1 MTDGGEKKR
10 ASRAKGNA
18 SPSES
23 PFDSM
28 INETVSLFHRLRV
41 VADQIHHRGEMTG
54 ALRSILRSLDKLGE
68 QTVPQMA
75 RARAVTRQ
83 HVQALV
89 NQLVGERLVEFIAN
103 PAHKR
108 SPLARLTQLGKKTV
122 DAMNRNEAGL
132 LSKADLDVTDKD
144 LRQAAETLR
153 TVRAYFE
160 SERWRRL
167 LKNLK

>member
-1 MTDGGEKKR
+1 MTDGDGKKR
-10 ASRAKGNA
+10 AQRARRVA
-18 SPSES
+18 SPAAS
-23 PFDSM
+23 PFDSL

-41 VADQIHHRGEMTG
+41 VADQIHHRGETTG
-54 ALRSILRSLDKLGE
+54 ALRSILRSLYKMGE

-75 RARAVTRQ
+75 RARAVSRQ
-83 HVQALV
+83 HVQAIV
-89 NQLVGERLVEFIAN
+89 NQLLAEGLVELTPN

-108 SPLARLTQLGKKTV
+108 SPLARLTTLGKKTV

-132 LSKADLDVTDKD
+132 LSKADLRVTDKD

-160 SERWRRL
+160 SERWKRI
-167 LKNLK
+167 LKNAQ